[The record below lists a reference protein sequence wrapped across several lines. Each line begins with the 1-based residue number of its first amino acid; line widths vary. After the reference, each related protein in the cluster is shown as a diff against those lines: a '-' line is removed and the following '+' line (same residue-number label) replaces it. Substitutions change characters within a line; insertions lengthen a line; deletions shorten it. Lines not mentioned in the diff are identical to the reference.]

1 MAIVRAML
9 VPQPLVAVTLSVP
22 EVAEAEKLILT
33 ELVVP
38 VIVVPFPEYLQ
49 VYVTPVTLGTVY
61 TTLDVPSLTTE
72 ADAVNAP
79 GCAASGFTVTA
90 AVTLLEQLLPLVIV

>member
-1 MAIVRAML
+1 ML

-38 VIVVPFPEYLQ
+38 VIAAPFPEYLQ